1 MTEIQDRILVK
12 LYPQSIVINEV
23 VIKAPKI
30 RGQGDTVTYFV
41 NQFSSDR
48 DKTIGDVLRK
58 MPGINVDTK
67 GKITYNGKEINK
79 FYIEGQDLLEG
90 KYGIATNGIPQQEVG
105 TVEVYEDH
113 QPIKALEG
121 LFFSDQAAI
130 NIKLKEGAKAHW
142 ITTLDLESGLPL
154 PLWEI
159 KSFTM
164 LIKKNQQ
171 NISILKSNNRGHDLS
186 HECETVTTRG
196 FFNQDDYYN
205 QSQDIDVALPSTP
218 SLSPERDTG

>member
-1 MTEIQDRILVK
+1 M
-12 LYPQSIVINEV
+12 
-23 VIKAPKI
+23 
-30 RGQGDTVTYFV
+30 
-41 NQFSSDR
+41 
-48 DKTIGDVLRK
+48 
-58 MPGINVDTK
+58 
-67 GKITYNGKEINK
+67 
-79 FYIEGQDLLEG
+79 
-90 KYGIATNGIPQQEVG
+90 
-105 TVEVYEDH
+105 
-113 QPIKALEG
+113 
-121 LFFSDQAAI
+121 FFSDQAAI

-218 SLSPERDTG
+218 SLSPERTLDNRSHLFSTNQLWGLKNNYQLKGQINYLNDETKSEATSKTIYYLPDGSYILSETENGKSYQNMLTTNLTLSGNKDKFYLRNT